1 LFIVPQPNG
10 KPVFT
15 PSLSTTMGEIS
26 LYEHPLELAL
36 VASKKK
42 SDLVPDDLPQD
53 FEAAMAQLE
62 AIVAQMERGDMS
74 LEASLGA
81 YQRGVA
87 LTRICQDRLARA
99 EQKVKVLSDELLKPF
114 ELDVDPENG
123 VAS

>member
-1 LFIVPQPNG
+1 
-10 KPVFT
+10 
-15 PSLSTTMGEIS
+15 M
-26 LYEHPLELAL
+26 
-36 VASKKK
+36 ASKKK
-42 SDLVPDDLPQD
+42 SDVEPDDLPQD

-62 AIVAQMERGDMS
+62 EIVAQMERGDMS

-114 ELDVDPENG
+114 DPESSPDSG
-123 VAS
+123 AAT

>member
-1 LFIVPQPNG
+1 MAIIVI
-10 KPVFT
+10 KHT
-15 PSLSTTMGEIS
+15 
-26 LYEHPLELAL
+26 LELKL

-42 SDLVPDDLPQD
+42 SDLEPDDLPQD

-62 AIVAQMERGDMS
+62 NIVGQMERGDMS
-74 LEASLGA
+74 LEASLVA

-114 ELDVDPENG
+114 DFGVDPDNG
-123 VAS
+123 ETPS

>member
-1 LFIVPQPNG
+1 MEL
-10 KPVFT
+10 
-15 PSLSTTMGEIS
+15 IS
-26 LYEHPLELAL
+26 FYKQFLEFAL
-36 VASKKK
+36 VANNKK

-62 AIVAQMERGDMS
+62 TIVAQMERGDMS
-74 LEASLGA
+74 LEASLDA

-114 ELDVDPENG
+114 ELDGDPENG

>member
-1 LFIVPQPNG
+1 
-10 KPVFT
+10 
-15 PSLSTTMGEIS
+15 ME
-26 LYEHPLELAL
+26 LEL

-42 SDLVPDDLPQD
+42 SDIEPDDLPQD

-62 AIVAQMERGDMS
+62 EIVAQMERGDMS
-74 LEASLGA
+74 LEASLVA

-114 ELDVDPENG
+114 ELGGDPHNSA
-123 VAS
+123 ASS

>member
-1 LFIVPQPNG
+1 
-10 KPVFT
+10 
-15 PSLSTTMGEIS
+15 
-26 LYEHPLELAL
+26 L

-42 SDLVPDDLPQD
+42 SDLEPDDLPQD
-53 FEAAMAQLE
+53 FEAAMTQLE
-62 AIVAQMERGDMS
+62 EIVAQMERGDMS

-114 ELDVDPENG
+114 DPESTPDNG
-123 VAS
+123 AAT

>member
-1 LFIVPQPNG
+1 LAVNKQF
-10 KPVFT
+10 
-15 PSLSTTMGEIS
+15 M
-26 LYEHPLELAL
+26 ELVL

-42 SDLVPDDLPQD
+42 SDLEPDDLPQD

-62 AIVAQMERGDMS
+62 KIVAQMERGDMS
-74 LEASLGA
+74 LEASLVA

-114 ELDVDPENG
+114 ELGADPDDSA
-123 VAS
+123 ASS

>member
-1 LFIVPQPNG
+1 
-10 KPVFT
+10 
-15 PSLSTTMGEIS
+15 MGVIGFNKQS
-26 LYEHPLELAL
+26 LELAL

-42 SDLVPDDLPQD
+42 SDLGPDDLPQEFD
-53 FEAAMAQLE
+53 AALAQLE
-62 AIVAQMERGDMS
+62 EIVAQMERGDMS

-114 ELDVDPENG
+114 ELDGGSNNG
-123 VAS
+123 DASS